1 MRNRI
6 ILGALAMAAIPFIA
20 AKGARGDT
28 LSLAQVTAEIT
39 ADSPLKLKGDVAE
52 DFAENLLLAQ
62 ANAYYTAFEPD
73 SLSLSIAA
81 LIRAIGL
88 DKKLGKDHYC
98 DDSNC
103 SIAWTQSNIAIDD
116 RAVVGL
122 TSAVVKGEV
131 STSEPTTLTL
141 LVLAGLG
148 LIRKKARV

>member
-6 ILGALAMAAIPFIA
+6 ILGALAMAAIPFV
-20 AKGARGDT
+20 ARGDT

-39 ADSPLKLKGDVAE
+39 TSSPLKLRGDVAE
-52 DFAENLLLAQ
+52 DFAENLLKAQ
-62 ANAYYTAFEPD
+62 AAAPYTQNEPD
-73 SLSLSIAA
+73 SLQLSIEAV
-81 LIRAIGL
+81 IRAISL

-103 SIAWTQSNIAIDD
+103 SIAWGQSNIAIDD
-116 RAVVGL
+116 RAVVGI
-122 TSAVVKGEV
+122 SATTLAEAPVR
-131 STSEPTTLTL
+131 TPEPTTLTL